1 MQKWKERWNEMRPY
15 EKGFMLAAC
24 IFFGLCLIEILC
36 ETLILIGMQGG
47 VLEIPF
53 DIHFIG
59 SGLAALAA
67 SCYAVACWRN
77 KRSSAVW
84 GIILAIWWGLDTVW
98 EVIELLISRT

>member
-1 MQKWKERWNEMRPY
+1 MKKGKERWNEMRPY
-15 EKGFMLAAC
+15 EKGFKMVFW
-24 IFFGLCLIEILC
+24 IFFGLCLIEIFV
-36 ETLILIGMQGG
+36 ETLILIGVQGG
-47 VLEIPF
+47 VFSIPF

-84 GIILAIWWGLDTVW
+84 GIILAIWWGLDTIW
-98 EVIELLISRT
+98 EIVELFNG